1 MSIVNIRAKRA
12 LPHNPFTSIAV
23 SLSNFGTIRSID
35 TQVGL
40 YRSFS
45 WAATTLHYATTL
57 FSVLFVAS
65 E

>member
-23 SLSNFGTIRSID
+23 PLSNFGYNSLID
-35 TQVGL
+35 AQVGL
-40 YRSFS
+40 YRTPS
-45 WAATTLHYATTL
+45 WAATTLHYATTQ